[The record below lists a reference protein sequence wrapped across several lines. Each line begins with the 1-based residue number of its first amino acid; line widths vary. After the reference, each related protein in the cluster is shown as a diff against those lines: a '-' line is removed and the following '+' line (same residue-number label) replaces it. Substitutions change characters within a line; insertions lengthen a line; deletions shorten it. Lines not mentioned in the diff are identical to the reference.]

1 MSYFVKK
8 ITPSISEVRCALIP
22 GCLTNSYVICS
33 ARANYLIDS
42 GLGSGTAL
50 EMKKY
55 VDNTKPTYLINTH
68 YHWDHIWGNAYFDNA
83 VVVCHEFCARNIE
96 QHWDGMVESKK
107 QFIDGETK
115 KTDINITFVS
125 GLTINNELDLIFSPG
140 HTDDSIS
147 AFYREDKA
155 LFVGD
160 LIGDDDTEL
169 VPSVKDPDNFL
180 ASLEKCIAIDP
191 VLYISGH
198 HEIQHKGIMEKIKE
212 MYLEENRA
220 QSPL

>member
-8 ITPSISEVRCALIP
+8 ISASIWEVRCDLIP

-33 ARANYLIDS
+33 SKANYLIDS
-42 GLGSGTAL
+42 GLGSRTAL

-55 VDNTKPTYLINTH
+55 IDNTKPTYLINTH
-68 YHWDHIWGNAYFDNA
+68 YHWDHIWGNAYFEDA
-83 VVVCHEFCARNIE
+83 VIVCHEFCAKNIE
-96 QHWDGMVESKK
+96 TNWQSMVESKK
-107 QFIDGETK
+107 QFIDGETRSFEV
-115 KTDINITFVS
+115 NITFS
-125 GLTINNELDLIFSPG
+125 AGLTINNELDLVFTPG
-140 HTDDSIS
+140 HTVDSIS

-180 ASLEKCIAIDP
+180 ASLDRCMAMDP

-198 HEIQHKGIMEKIKE
+198 HEVQRKGILERIRKL
-212 MYLEENRA
+212 YLEEN
-220 QSPL
+220 P